1 MVGRQRVVR
10 HEADDAV
17 QVLRTDAPQVEVDD
31 AVVRLTLDAGAQPL
45 LELGPDAP
53 GTTSDAAADAE
64 FTAGLSGA
72 AWALAGVSVL
82 GLVVALRAAVRP
94 GVSPA
99 AQLG

>member
-1 MVGRQRVVR
+1 MPD
-10 HEADDAV
+10 E
-17 QVLRTDAPQVEVDD
+17 
-31 AVVRLTLDAGAQPL
+31 DAGVASGL
-45 LELGPDAP
+45 LTALRNVGVAAGVAVATLATAAP